1 MRLTYPGLGLSTAL
15 GQAITPT
22 TLNETTDSPSVAESV
37 THPEVGQHVT
47 LKIEDIAFGGEGVGR
62 VEGFVVFVPLVI
74 EGETVEATITEVK
87 KNFARA
93 ELENVITPANSR
105 IEPECQYFGDCGG
118 CQYQHISYEAQ
129 LEMKQKQVA
138 DLFER
143 IGGLTQDKVIPVVPC
158 PRPFHYR
165 NRILVRSQW
174 NGKAKK
180 LLVGF
185 RKRNSHWV
193 VEIDDCKIAEPAL
206 NAQIPEIR
214 ANPPK
219 RGGIKVNLRITPED
233 WTVPDHSFFQT
244 NYFMLPRMVEVVRKA
259 FQSSGS
265 EYLIVTYCGVGF
277 FAIELASLAKRYVGV
292 EYDRGA
298 IKAARENAIK
308 FGGDNG
314 EFIEGRTEDLL
325 LSLLA
330 KFDAGK
336 TSVILDPPRR
346 GCAPAAMEL
355 LLKAKPSQIIYIS
368 CHPATLARDLNI
380 ICTNGVYRLE
390 QVIPIDMFPH
400 TQHVECITD
409 LRLNTPSEP
418 DSREIHD

>member
-1 MRLTYPGLGLSTAL
+1 MVYPQRLAKRTAE
-15 GQAITPT
+15 I
-22 TLNETTDSPSVAESV
+22 LNETTDITATPDAVLR
-37 THPEVGQHVT
+37 PEVGQRVT
-47 LKIEDIAFGGEGVGR
+47 LQIEDIAFGGEGVGR

-74 EGETVEATITEVK
+74 KDETVEVTITEVK

-93 ELENVITPANSR
+93 ELVNVINPADSR
-105 IEPECQYFGDCGG
+105 IDPECQYYGDCGG
-118 CQYQHISYEAQ
+118 CQYQHMAYEAQ

-143 IGGLTQDKVIPVVPC
+143 IGGFTQDKVTPVIPC
-158 PRPFHYR
+158 PQPYHYR

-193 VEIDDCKIAEPAL
+193 VEIDECKIAEPAL
-206 NAQIPEIR
+206 NAQIPEVR

-244 NYFMLPRMVEVVRKA
+244 NYFMLPRMVEAVRKV

-265 EYLIVTYCGVGF
+265 DYLIDTYCGVGF
-277 FAIELASLAKRYVGV
+277 FAIELASLAKRYAGV
-292 EYDRGA
+292 EYDKGA
-298 IKAARENAIK
+298 IKAARENATQ

-325 LSLLA
+325 PSLLA

-336 TSVILDPPRR
+336 TSVILDPPRK
-346 GCAPAAMEL
+346 GCAPAALEQL
-355 LLKAKPSQIIYIS
+355 LEVRPSQVIYIS

-380 ICTNGVYRLE
+380 LCADGVYRLE
-390 QVIPIDMFPH
+390 QVIPVDMFPH

-409 LRLNTPSEP
+409 LRLNSPSEP
-418 DSREIHD
+418 ESQEPQD

>member
-1 MRLTYPGLGLSTAL
+1 M
-15 GQAITPT
+15 QI
-22 TLNETTDSPSVAESV
+22 D
-37 THPEVGQHVT
+37 
-47 LKIEDIAFGGEGVGR
+47 DIAFGGEGVGR
-62 VEGFVVFVPLVI
+62 VDGFVVFVPLVI
-74 EGETVEATITEVK
+74 EGETVETTITEVK

-93 ELENVITPANSR
+93 ELEKVVTTADSR
-105 IEPECQYFGDCGG
+105 IEPECKYFGDCGG
-118 CQYQHISYEAQ
+118 CQYQHMSYEAQ
-129 LEMKQKQVA
+129 LGIKQKQVA

-143 IGGLTQDKVIPVVPC
+143 IGGFSQDKVVPVIPC
-158 PRPFHYR
+158 PQPYHYR

-206 NAQIPEIR
+206 NAQIPEVR

-233 WTVPDHSFFQT
+233 WIVPDHSFFQT
-244 NYFMLPRMVEVVRKA
+244 NYFMLPRMVEAVRKV
-259 FQSSGS
+259 FQSNGS
-265 EYLIVTYCGVGF
+265 EYLIDTYCGVGF
-277 FAIELASLAKRYVGV
+277 FAIELASLAKRYAGV
-292 EYDRGA
+292 EYDKGA
-298 IKAARENAIK
+298 IKAARENATK

-325 LSLLA
+325 PGLLS
-330 KFDAGK
+330 KFDAQN

-346 GCAPAAMEL
+346 GCAPAALEQL
-355 LLKAKPSQIIYIS
+355 REVRPSQVIYIS

-380 ICTNGVYRLE
+380 LCADGVYRLE

-409 LRLNTPSEP
+409 LRLNKPSEP
-418 DSREIHD
+418 ESHESQD

>member
-1 MRLTYPGLGLSTAL
+1 M
-15 GQAITPT
+15 QI
-22 TLNETTDSPSVAESV
+22 D
-37 THPEVGQHVT
+37 
-47 LKIEDIAFGGEGVGR
+47 DIAFGGEGVGR
-62 VEGFVVFVPLVI
+62 VDGFVVFVPLVI

-93 ELENVITPANSR
+93 ELEKVVTAADSR
-105 IEPECQYFGDCGG
+105 IEPKCKYFGDCGG
-118 CQYQHISYEAQ
+118 CQYQHMSYEAQ
-129 LEMKQKQVA
+129 LGMKQKQVA

-143 IGGLTQDKVIPVVPC
+143 IGGFSQDKVAPVIPC
-158 PRPFHYR
+158 PQPYYYR

-206 NAQIPEIR
+206 NAQIPEVR

-233 WTVPDHSFFQT
+233 WIVPDHSFFQT
-244 NYFMLPRMVEVVRKA
+244 NYFMLPRMVEAVRKV
-259 FQSSGS
+259 FQSNGS
-265 EYLIVTYCGVGF
+265 EYLIDTYCGVGF
-277 FAIELASLAKRYVGV
+277 FAIELASLAKRYAGV
-292 EYDRGA
+292 EYDKGA

-325 LSLLA
+325 PGLLA
-330 KFDAGK
+330 KFDAQN

-346 GCAPAAMEL
+346 GCAPAALEQL
-355 LLKAKPSQIIYIS
+355 REVRPAQVIYIS

-380 ICTNGVYRLE
+380 LCADGVYRLE

-409 LRLNTPSEP
+409 LRLNKPSEP
-418 DSREIHD
+418 ESHESQD

>member
-1 MRLTYPGLGLSTAL
+1 M
-15 GQAITPT
+15 QI
-22 TLNETTDSPSVAESV
+22 D
-37 THPEVGQHVT
+37 
-47 LKIEDIAFGGEGVGR
+47 DIAFGGEGVGR
-62 VEGFVVFVPLVI
+62 VDGFVVFVPLVI
-74 EGETVEATITEVK
+74 ERETVEATITEVK
-87 KNFARA
+87 TNFARA
-93 ELENVITPANSR
+93 ELEKVVTTADSR
-105 IEPECQYFGDCGG
+105 IEPECKYFGNCGG

-129 LEMKQKQVA
+129 LGMKQKQVA

-143 IGGLTQDKVIPVVPC
+143 IGGFSQDKVAPVIPC
-158 PRPFHYR
+158 PQPYHYR

-206 NAQIPEIR
+206 NAQIPEVR

-233 WTVPDHSFFQT
+233 WIVPDHSFFQT
-244 NYFMLPRMVEVVRKA
+244 NYFMLPRMVEAVRKV
-259 FQSSGS
+259 FQSNGS
-265 EYLIVTYCGVGF
+265 EYLIDTYCGVGF
-277 FAIELASLAKRYVGV
+277 FAIELASLAKRYAGV
-292 EYDRGA
+292 EYDKGA
-298 IKAARENAIK
+298 IKAARENATK
-308 FGGDNG
+308 FGGDKG

-325 LSLLA
+325 PSLLA
-330 KFDAGK
+330 KFDAQN

-346 GCAPAAMEL
+346 GCAPAALDQLREVR
-355 LLKAKPSQIIYIS
+355 PSQVIYIS

-380 ICTNGVYRLE
+380 LCADGVYRLE

-409 LRLNTPSEP
+409 LRLNNPSEP
-418 DSREIHD
+418 ESHESQD

>member
-1 MRLTYPGLGLSTAL
+1 M
-15 GQAITPT
+15 QI
-22 TLNETTDSPSVAESV
+22 D
-37 THPEVGQHVT
+37 
-47 LKIEDIAFGGEGVGR
+47 DIAFGGEGVGR
-62 VEGFVVFVPLVI
+62 VDGFVVFVPLVI

-93 ELENVITPANSR
+93 ELEKVVTTADSR
-105 IEPECQYFGDCGG
+105 IEPECKYFGDCGG

-129 LEMKQKQVA
+129 LGMKQKQIA

-143 IGGLTQDKVIPVVPC
+143 IGGFSQDKVAPVIPC
-158 PRPFHYR
+158 PQPYHYR

-206 NAQIPEIR
+206 NAQIPEVR

-233 WTVPDHSFFQT
+233 WIVPDHSFFQT
-244 NYFMLPRMVEVVRKA
+244 NYFMLPRMVEAVRKV
-259 FQSSGS
+259 FQSNGS
-265 EYLIVTYCGVGF
+265 EYLIDTYCGVGF
-277 FAIELASLAKRYVGV
+277 FAIELASLAKRYAGV
-292 EYDRGA
+292 EYDKGA
-298 IKAARENAIK
+298 IKAARENATK
-308 FGGDNG
+308 SGGDNG
-314 EFIEGRTEDLL
+314 KFIEGRTEDLL
-325 LSLLA
+325 PGLLA
-330 KFDAGK
+330 KFDAQN

-346 GCAPAAMEL
+346 GCAPAALEQL
-355 LLKAKPSQIIYIS
+355 REVRPSQVIYIS

-380 ICTNGVYRLE
+380 LCADGVYRLE

-409 LRLNTPSEP
+409 LRLNNPSEP
-418 DSREIHD
+418 KSHESQG

>member
-1 MRLTYPGLGLSTAL
+1 M
-15 GQAITPT
+15 GQR
-22 TLNETTDSPSVAESV
+22 
-37 THPEVGQHVT
+37 VT
-47 LKIEDIAFGGEGVGR
+47 LQIEDIAFGGEGVGR

-93 ELENVITPANSR
+93 ELEKVVSPATTR
-105 IEPECQYFGDCGG
+105 VEPECQYFGDCGG
-118 CQYQHISYEAQ
+118 CQYQHMSYEAQ

-143 IGGLTQDKVIPVVPC
+143 IGGFKGDKVAPVVAC
-158 PRPFHYR
+158 PQSYNYR
-165 NRILVRSQW
+165 NRILIRSQW

-193 VEIDDCKIAEPAL
+193 VEIDECKIAEPAL
-206 NAQIPEIR
+206 NAQIPEVR

-233 WTVPDHSFFQT
+233 WIVPDHSFFQT
-244 NYFMLPRMVEVVRKA
+244 NYFMLPRMVEAVRKV
-259 FQSSGS
+259 FQSSDS
-265 EYLIVTYCGVGF
+265 EYLIDTYCGVGF
-277 FAIELASLAKRYVGV
+277 FAIELASLAKRYAGV
-292 EYDRGA
+292 EYDKGA
-298 IKAARENAIK
+298 IKAARENATQ

-325 LSLLA
+325 PSLLA

-336 TSVILDPPRR
+336 TSVILDPPRK
-346 GCAPAAMEL
+346 GCAPAAMEQL
-355 LLKAKPSQIIYIS
+355 REVRPAQVIYIS

-380 ICTNGVYRLE
+380 LCADGVYRLE

-409 LRLNTPSEP
+409 LRLNSPSEP
-418 DSREIHD
+418 ESHEPQD

>member
-1 MRLTYPGLGLSTAL
+1 M
-15 GQAITPT
+15 GQR
-22 TLNETTDSPSVAESV
+22 
-37 THPEVGQHVT
+37 VT
-47 LKIEDIAFGGEGVGR
+47 LQIEDIAFGGEGVGR

-93 ELENVITPANSR
+93 ELEKVVSPATTR
-105 IEPECQYFGDCGG
+105 VQPECQYFGDCGG
-118 CQYQHISYEAQ
+118 CQYQHMSYEAQ

-143 IGGLTQDKVIPVVPC
+143 IGGFKGDKVAPVVAC
-158 PRPFHYR
+158 PQSYNYR
-165 NRILVRSQW
+165 NRILIRSQW

-193 VEIDDCKIAEPAL
+193 VEIDECKIAEPAL
-206 NAQIPEIR
+206 NAQIPEVR

-233 WTVPDHSFFQT
+233 WIVPDHSFFQT
-244 NYFMLPRMVEVVRKA
+244 NYFMLPRMVEAVRKV
-259 FQSSGS
+259 FQSSDS
-265 EYLIVTYCGVGF
+265 EYLIDTYCGVGF
-277 FAIELASLAKRYVGV
+277 FAIELASLAKRYAGV
-292 EYDRGA
+292 EYDKGA
-298 IKAARENAIK
+298 IKAARENATQ

-325 LSLLA
+325 PSLLA

-336 TSVILDPPRR
+336 TSVILDPPRK
-346 GCAPAAMEL
+346 GCAPAAMEQL
-355 LLKAKPSQIIYIS
+355 REVRPAQVIYIS

-380 ICTNGVYRLE
+380 LCADGVYRLE

-409 LRLNTPSEP
+409 LRLNSPSEP
-418 DSREIHD
+418 ESHEPQD

>member
-1 MRLTYPGLGLSTAL
+1 M
-15 GQAITPT
+15 QI
-22 TLNETTDSPSVAESV
+22 D
-37 THPEVGQHVT
+37 
-47 LKIEDIAFGGEGVGR
+47 DIAFGGEGVGR
-62 VEGFVVFVPLVI
+62 VDGFVVFVPLVI

-93 ELENVITPANSR
+93 ELEKVVIAADSR
-105 IEPECQYFGDCGG
+105 IEPECKYFGDCGG
-118 CQYQHISYEAQ
+118 CQYQHMSYEAQ
-129 LEMKQKQVA
+129 LGMKQKQVA

-143 IGGLTQDKVIPVVPC
+143 IGGFSQDKVAPVIPC
-158 PRPFHYR
+158 PQPYHYR

-206 NAQIPEIR
+206 NAQIPEVR

-233 WTVPDHSFFQT
+233 WIVPDHSFFQT
-244 NYFMLPRMVEVVRKA
+244 NYFMLPRMVEAVRKV
-259 FQSSGS
+259 FQSNGS
-265 EYLIVTYCGVGF
+265 EYLIDTYCGVGF
-277 FAIELASLAKRYVGV
+277 FAIELASLAKRYAGV
-292 EYDRGA
+292 EYDKGA
-298 IKAARENAIK
+298 IKAARENATK

-325 LSLLA
+325 PGLLA
-330 KFDAGK
+330 KFDAQN

-346 GCAPAAMEL
+346 GCAPAALEQL
-355 LLKAKPSQIIYIS
+355 REVRPAQVIYIS

-380 ICTNGVYRLE
+380 LCADGVYRLE

-409 LRLNTPSEP
+409 LRLNKPSEP
-418 DSREIHD
+418 ESHESQD

>member
-1 MRLTYPGLGLSTAL
+1 M
-15 GQAITPT
+15 QI
-22 TLNETTDSPSVAESV
+22 D
-37 THPEVGQHVT
+37 
-47 LKIEDIAFGGEGVGR
+47 DIAFGGEGVGR
-62 VEGFVVFVPLVI
+62 VDGFVVFVPLVI

-87 KNFARA
+87 TNFARA
-93 ELENVITPANSR
+93 ELEKVVTTADSR
-105 IEPECQYFGDCGG
+105 IEPECKYFGDCGG
-118 CQYQHISYEAQ
+118 CQYQHMSYEVQ
-129 LEMKQKQVA
+129 LGMKQKQVA

-143 IGGLTQDKVIPVVPC
+143 IGGFSQDKVAPVIPC
-158 PRPFHYR
+158 PQPYHYR

-174 NGKAKK
+174 NGRAKK

-206 NAQIPEIR
+206 NAQIPEVR

-233 WTVPDHSFFQT
+233 WIVPDHSFFQT
-244 NYFMLPRMVEVVRKA
+244 NYFMLPRMVEAVRKV
-259 FQSSGS
+259 FQSNGS
-265 EYLIVTYCGVGF
+265 EYLIDTYCGVGF
-277 FAIELASLAKRYVGV
+277 FAIELASLAKRYAGV
-292 EYDRGA
+292 EYDKGA
-298 IKAARENAIK
+298 IKAARENATK
-308 FGGDNG
+308 FGGDKG

-325 LSLLA
+325 PGLLA
-330 KFDAGK
+330 KFDAQN

-346 GCAPAAMEL
+346 GCAPAALDQLREVR
-355 LLKAKPSQIIYIS
+355 PSQVIYIS

-380 ICTNGVYRLE
+380 LCADGVYRLE

-409 LRLNTPSEP
+409 LRLNNPSEP
-418 DSREIHD
+418 ESHESQG

>member
-1 MRLTYPGLGLSTAL
+1 MVYPQRLAKRTVE
-15 GQAITPT
+15 I
-22 TLNETTDSPSVAESV
+22 LNETTDIPATPDAVLR
-37 THPEVGQHVT
+37 PEVGQRVT

-74 EGETVEATITEVK
+74 KDETVEVTITEVK

-93 ELENVITPANSR
+93 ELVNVINPADSR
-105 IEPECQYFGDCGG
+105 IDPECQYYGDCGG
-118 CQYQHISYEAQ
+118 CQYQHMAYEAQ

-143 IGGLTQDKVIPVVPC
+143 IGGFTQDKVTPVIPC
-158 PRPFHYR
+158 PQPYHYR

-193 VEIDDCKIAEPAL
+193 VEIDECKIAEPAL
-206 NAQIPEIR
+206 NAQIPEVR

-244 NYFMLPRMVEVVRKA
+244 NYFMLPRMVEAVRKV

-265 EYLIVTYCGVGF
+265 DYLIDTYCGVGF
-277 FAIELASLAKRYVGV
+277 FAIELASLAKRYAGV
-292 EYDRGA
+292 EYDKGA
-298 IKAARENAIK
+298 IKAARENATQ

-325 LSLLA
+325 PSLLA

-336 TSVILDPPRR
+336 TSVILDPPRK
-346 GCAPAAMEL
+346 GCAPAALEQL
-355 LLKAKPSQIIYIS
+355 REVRPSQVIYIS

-380 ICTNGVYRLE
+380 LCADGVYRLE
-390 QVIPIDMFPH
+390 QVIPVDMFPH

-409 LRLNTPSEP
+409 LRLNSPSEP
-418 DSREIHD
+418 ESQEPQD

>member
-1 MRLTYPGLGLSTAL
+1 M
-15 GQAITPT
+15 QI
-22 TLNETTDSPSVAESV
+22 D
-37 THPEVGQHVT
+37 
-47 LKIEDIAFGGEGVGR
+47 DIAFGGEGVGR
-62 VEGFVVFVPLVI
+62 VDGFVVFVPLVI

-87 KNFARA
+87 TNFARA
-93 ELENVITPANSR
+93 ELEKVVTTADSR
-105 IEPECQYFGDCGG
+105 IEPECKYFGNCGG
-118 CQYQHISYEAQ
+118 CQYQHMSYEVQ
-129 LEMKQKQVA
+129 LGMKQKQVA

-143 IGGLTQDKVIPVVPC
+143 IGGFSQDKVAPVIPC
-158 PRPFHYR
+158 PQPYHYR

-206 NAQIPEIR
+206 NAQIPEVR

-233 WTVPDHSFFQT
+233 WIVPDHSFFQT
-244 NYFMLPRMVEVVRKA
+244 NYFMLPRMVEAVRKV
-259 FQSSGS
+259 FQSNGS
-265 EYLIVTYCGVGF
+265 EYLIDTYCGVGF
-277 FAIELASLAKRYVGV
+277 FAIELASLAKRYAGV
-292 EYDRGA
+292 EYDKGA
-298 IKAARENAIK
+298 IKAARENATK
-308 FGGDNG
+308 SGGDNG
-314 EFIEGRTEDLL
+314 KFIEGRTEDLL
-325 LSLLA
+325 PGLLA
-330 KFDAGK
+330 KFDAQN

-346 GCAPAAMEL
+346 GCAPAALDQLREVR
-355 LLKAKPSQIIYIS
+355 PSQVIYIS

-380 ICTNGVYRLE
+380 LCADGVYRLE

-409 LRLNTPSEP
+409 LRLNNPSEP
-418 DSREIHD
+418 ESHESQD

>member
-1 MRLTYPGLGLSTAL
+1 M
-15 GQAITPT
+15 QI
-22 TLNETTDSPSVAESV
+22 D
-37 THPEVGQHVT
+37 
-47 LKIEDIAFGGEGVGR
+47 DIAFGGEGVGR
-62 VEGFVVFVPLVI
+62 VDGFVVFVPLVI

-87 KNFARA
+87 TNFARA
-93 ELENVITPANSR
+93 ELEKVVTTADSR
-105 IEPECQYFGDCGG
+105 IEPECKYFGNCGG
-118 CQYQHISYEAQ
+118 CQYQHMSYEAQ
-129 LEMKQKQVA
+129 LGMKQKQVA

-143 IGGLTQDKVIPVVPC
+143 IGGFSQDKVAPVIPC
-158 PRPFHYR
+158 PQPYHYR

-206 NAQIPEIR
+206 NAQIPEVR

-233 WTVPDHSFFQT
+233 WIVPDHSFFQT
-244 NYFMLPRMVEVVRKA
+244 NYFMLPRMVEAVRKV
-259 FQSSGS
+259 FQSNGS
-265 EYLIVTYCGVGF
+265 EYLIDTYCGVGF
-277 FAIELASLAKRYVGV
+277 FAIELASLAKRYAGV
-292 EYDRGA
+292 EYDKGA
-298 IKAARENAIK
+298 IKAARENATK
-308 FGGDNG
+308 FGGDKG

-325 LSLLA
+325 PSLLA
-330 KFDAGK
+330 KFDAQN

-346 GCAPAAMEL
+346 GCAPAALDQLREVR
-355 LLKAKPSQIIYIS
+355 PSQVIYIS

-380 ICTNGVYRLE
+380 LCADGVYRLE

-409 LRLNTPSEP
+409 LRLNNPSEP
-418 DSREIHD
+418 ESHESQD

>member
-1 MRLTYPGLGLSTAL
+1 M
-15 GQAITPT
+15 QI
-22 TLNETTDSPSVAESV
+22 D
-37 THPEVGQHVT
+37 
-47 LKIEDIAFGGEGVGR
+47 DIAFGGEGVGR
-62 VEGFVVFVPLVI
+62 VDGFVVFVPLVI

-87 KNFARA
+87 TNFARA
-93 ELENVITPANSR
+93 ELEKVVTTADSR
-105 IEPECQYFGDCGG
+105 IEPECKYFGNCGG
-118 CQYQHISYEAQ
+118 CQYQHMSYEAQ
-129 LEMKQKQVA
+129 LGMKQKQVA

-143 IGGLTQDKVIPVVPC
+143 IGGFSQDKVAPVIPC
-158 PRPFHYR
+158 PQPYHYR

-174 NGKAKK
+174 NGRAKK

-193 VEIDDCKIAEPAL
+193 VEIDDCKIAEQAL
-206 NAQIPEIR
+206 NAQIPEVR

-233 WTVPDHSFFQT
+233 WILPDHSFFQT
-244 NYFMLPRMVEVVRKA
+244 NYFMLPRMVEAVRKV
-259 FQSSGS
+259 FQSNGS
-265 EYLIVTYCGVGF
+265 EYLIDTYCGVGF
-277 FAIELASLAKRYVGV
+277 FAIELASLAKRYAGV
-292 EYDRGA
+292 EYDKGA
-298 IKAARENAIK
+298 IKAAHENATK

-325 LSLLA
+325 PGLLA
-330 KFDAGK
+330 KFDAQN

-346 GCAPAAMEL
+346 GCAPAALDQLREVR
-355 LLKAKPSQIIYIS
+355 PSQVIYIS

-380 ICTNGVYRLE
+380 LCADGVYRLE

-409 LRLNTPSEP
+409 LRLNNPSEP
-418 DSREIHD
+418 ESHESQD

>member
-1 MRLTYPGLGLSTAL
+1 MAKRAL
-15 GQAITPT
+15 HI
-22 TLNETTDSPSVAESV
+22 LNETKEPPASSEEITR
-37 THPEVGQHVT
+37 PEVGQRVT
-47 LKIEDIAFGGEGVGR
+47 VQIDDIAFGGEGVGR
-62 VEGFVVFVPLVI
+62 VDGFVVFVPLVI

-93 ELENVITPANSR
+93 ELEKVVTPAETR
-105 IEPECQYFGDCGG
+105 IEPECSYFGDCGG
-118 CQYQHISYEAQ
+118 CQYQHMTYEAQ
-129 LEMKQKQVA
+129 LAMKQKQVA

-143 IGGLTQDKVIPVVPC
+143 IGGFANDIVTPVVPC
-158 PRPFHYR
+158 PQPFHYR

-193 VEIDDCKIAEPAL
+193 VEIDKCKIAEPAL
-206 NAQIPEIR
+206 NAQIPEVR

-233 WTVPDHSFFQT
+233 WIVPDHSFFQT
-244 NYFMLPRMVEVVRKA
+244 NYFMLPRMVEAVRKV

-265 EYLIVTYCGVGF
+265 EYLIDTYCGVGF
-277 FAIELASLAKRYVGV
+277 FAIELASLAKRYAGV
-292 EYDRGA
+292 EYDKGA
-298 IKAARENAIK
+298 IKAARENATQ

-325 LSLLA
+325 PELLA

-336 TSVILDPPRR
+336 TSVILDPPRK
-346 GCAPAAMEL
+346 GCAPAAMDQL
-355 LLKAKPSQIIYIS
+355 RDVKPAQVIYIS

-380 ICTNGVYRLE
+380 LCADGVYRLE

-409 LRLNTPSEP
+409 LRLNTPCDPES
-418 DSREIHD
+418 HDIQN

>member
-1 MRLTYPGLGLSTAL
+1 MDDAVSQSDAPPALNVGDRVELT
-15 GQAITPT
+15 I
-22 TLNETTDSPSVAESV
+22 D
-37 THPEVGQHVT
+37 
-47 LKIEDIAFGGEGVGR
+47 DMAFGGEGVGR
-62 VEGFVVFVPLVI
+62 IDGFVVFVPFVI
-74 EGETVEATITEVK
+74 SGETVLVEITEK
-87 KNFARA
+87 KKAFARGKPIQVLEASA
-93 ELENVITPANSR
+93 ERV
-105 IEPECQYFGDCGG
+105 EPRCEHFGTCGG
-118 CQYQHISYEAQ
+118 CQYQHMSYEAQ
-129 LEMKQKQVA
+129 LGMKQKQVA

-143 IGGLTQDKVIPVVPC
+143 IGGFSQDKVAPVIPC
-158 PRPFHYR
+158 PQPYHYR

-206 NAQIPEIR
+206 NAQIPEVR

-233 WTVPDHSFFQT
+233 WIVPDHSFFQT
-244 NYFMLPRMVEVVRKA
+244 NYFMLPRMVEAVRKV
-259 FQSSGS
+259 FQSNGS
-265 EYLIVTYCGVGF
+265 EYLIDTYCGVGF
-277 FAIELASLAKRYVGV
+277 FAIELASLAKRYAGV
-292 EYDRGA
+292 EYDKGA
-298 IKAARENAIK
+298 IKAARENATK

-325 LSLLA
+325 PGLLA
-330 KFDAGK
+330 KFDAQN

-346 GCAPAAMEL
+346 GCAPAALEQL
-355 LLKAKPSQIIYIS
+355 REVRPSQVIYIS

-380 ICTNGVYRLE
+380 LCADGVYRLE

-409 LRLNTPSEP
+409 LRLNNPSEP
-418 DSREIHD
+418 ESHESQC

>member
-1 MRLTYPGLGLSTAL
+1 M
-15 GQAITPT
+15 QI
-22 TLNETTDSPSVAESV
+22 D
-37 THPEVGQHVT
+37 
-47 LKIEDIAFGGEGVGR
+47 DIAFGGEGVGR
-62 VEGFVVFVPLVI
+62 VDGFVVFVPLVI

-93 ELENVITPANSR
+93 ELEKVISPADMR
-105 IEPECQYFGDCGG
+105 IEPECEYFGDCGG
-118 CQYQHISYEAQ
+118 CQYQHMSYEAQ
-129 LEMKQKQVA
+129 LGMKQKQVA

-143 IGGLTQDKVIPVVPC
+143 IGGFSQDKVAPVIPC
-158 PRPFHYR
+158 PQPYYYR

-206 NAQIPEIR
+206 NAQIPEVR

-233 WTVPDHSFFQT
+233 WIVPDHSFFQT
-244 NYFMLPRMVEVVRKA
+244 NYFMLPRMVEAVRKL
-259 FQSSGS
+259 FQSNGS
-265 EYLIVTYCGVGF
+265 EYLIDTYCGVGF
-277 FAIELASLAKRYVGV
+277 FAIELASLAKRYAGV
-292 EYDRGA
+292 EYDKGA
-298 IKAARENAIK
+298 IKAARENATK

-325 LSLLA
+325 PGLLS
-330 KFDAGK
+330 KFDAQN

-346 GCAPAAMEL
+346 GCAPAALEQL
-355 LLKAKPSQIIYIS
+355 REVRPAQVIYIS

-380 ICTNGVYRLE
+380 LCADGVYRLE

-409 LRLNTPSEP
+409 LRLNKPSETESHESK
-418 DSREIHD
+418 D

>member
-1 MRLTYPGLGLSTAL
+1 LVYPQRLAKRTVE
-15 GQAITPT
+15 I
-22 TLNETTDSPSVAESV
+22 LNETTDIPATPDAVLR
-37 THPEVGQHVT
+37 PEVGQRVT
-47 LKIEDIAFGGEGVGR
+47 LQIEDIAFGGEGVGR

-74 EGETVEATITEVK
+74 KDETVEVTITEVK

-93 ELENVITPANSR
+93 ELVNVINPADSR
-105 IEPECQYFGDCGG
+105 IDPECQYYGDCGG
-118 CQYQHISYEAQ
+118 CQYQHMAYEAQ

-143 IGGLTQDKVIPVVPC
+143 IGGFTQDKVTPVIPC
-158 PRPFHYR
+158 PQPYHYR

-193 VEIDDCKIAEPAL
+193 VEIDECKIAEPAL
-206 NAQIPEIR
+206 NAQIPEVR

-233 WTVPDHSFFQT
+233 WTVQDHSFFQT
-244 NYFMLPRMVEVVRKA
+244 NYFMLPRMVEAVRKV

-265 EYLIVTYCGVGF
+265 DYLIDTYCGVGF
-277 FAIELASLAKRYVGV
+277 FAIELASLAKRYAGV
-292 EYDRGA
+292 EYDKGA
-298 IKAARENAIK
+298 IKAARENATQ

-325 LSLLA
+325 PSLLA

-336 TSVILDPPRR
+336 TSVILDPPRK
-346 GCAPAAMEL
+346 GCAPAALEQL
-355 LLKAKPSQIIYIS
+355 REVRPSQVIYIS

-380 ICTNGVYRLE
+380 LCADGVYRLE
-390 QVIPIDMFPH
+390 QVIPVDMFPH

-409 LRLNTPSEP
+409 LRLNSPSEP
-418 DSREIHD
+418 ESQEPQD

>member
-1 MRLTYPGLGLSTAL
+1 M
-15 GQAITPT
+15 QI
-22 TLNETTDSPSVAESV
+22 D
-37 THPEVGQHVT
+37 
-47 LKIEDIAFGGEGVGR
+47 DIAFGGEGVGR
-62 VEGFVVFVPLVI
+62 VDGFVVFVPLVI

-93 ELENVITPANSR
+93 EFEKVVTAADSR
-105 IEPECQYFGDCGG
+105 IKPECKYFGDCGG
-118 CQYQHISYEAQ
+118 CQYQHMSYEAQ
-129 LEMKQKQVA
+129 LGMKQKQVA

-143 IGGLTQDKVIPVVPC
+143 IGGFSQDKVAPVIPC
-158 PRPFHYR
+158 PQPYHYR

-206 NAQIPEIR
+206 NAQIPEVR

-233 WTVPDHSFFQT
+233 WIVPDHSFFQT
-244 NYFMLPRMVEVVRKA
+244 NYFMLPRMVEAVRKV
-259 FQSSGS
+259 FQSNGS
-265 EYLIVTYCGVGF
+265 EYLIDTYCGVGF
-277 FAIELASLAKRYVGV
+277 FAIELASLAKRYAGV
-292 EYDRGA
+292 EYDKGA
-298 IKAARENAIK
+298 IKAARENATK

-325 LSLLA
+325 PGLLA
-330 KFDAGK
+330 KFDAQN

-346 GCAPAAMEL
+346 GCAPAALEQL
-355 LLKAKPSQIIYIS
+355 RKVRPAQVIYIS

-380 ICTNGVYRLE
+380 LCADGVYRLE

-409 LRLNTPSEP
+409 LRLNNPSEP
-418 DSREIHD
+418 ELHESQD

>member
-1 MRLTYPGLGLSTAL
+1 MPA
-15 GQAITPT
+15 TPDAV
-22 TLNETTDSPSVAESV
+22 LR
-37 THPEVGQHVT
+37 PEVGQRVT
-47 LKIEDIAFGGEGVGR
+47 LQIEDIAFGGEGVGR

-74 EGETVEATITEVK
+74 KDETVEVTITEVK

-93 ELENVITPANSR
+93 ELVNVINPADSR
-105 IEPECQYFGDCGG
+105 IDPECQYYGDCGG
-118 CQYQHISYEAQ
+118 CQYQHMAYEAQ

-143 IGGLTQDKVIPVVPC
+143 IGGFTQDKVTPVIPC
-158 PRPFHYR
+158 PQPYHYR

-193 VEIDDCKIAEPAL
+193 VEIDECKIAEPAL
-206 NAQIPEIR
+206 NAQIPEVR

-233 WTVPDHSFFQT
+233 WTVQDHSFFQT
-244 NYFMLPRMVEVVRKA
+244 NYFMLPRMVEAVRKV

-265 EYLIVTYCGVGF
+265 DYLIDTYCGVGF
-277 FAIELASLAKRYVGV
+277 FAIELASLAKRYAGV
-292 EYDRGA
+292 EYDKGA
-298 IKAARENAIK
+298 IKAARENATQ

-325 LSLLA
+325 PSLLA

-336 TSVILDPPRR
+336 TSVILDPPRK
-346 GCAPAAMEL
+346 GCAPAALEQL
-355 LLKAKPSQIIYIS
+355 REVRPSQVIYIS

-380 ICTNGVYRLE
+380 LCADGVYRLE
-390 QVIPIDMFPH
+390 QVIPVDMFPH

-409 LRLNTPSEP
+409 LRLNSPSEP
-418 DSREIHD
+418 ESQEPQD

>member
-1 MRLTYPGLGLSTAL
+1 MVYPQRLAKRTVE
-15 GQAITPT
+15 I
-22 TLNETTDSPSVAESV
+22 LNETTDIPATPDAVLR
-37 THPEVGQHVT
+37 PEVGQRVT
-47 LKIEDIAFGGEGVGR
+47 LQIEDIAFGGEGVGR

-74 EGETVEATITEVK
+74 KDETVEGTITEVK
-87 KNFARA
+87 KNVARA
-93 ELENVITPANSR
+93 ELVNVINPADSR
-105 IEPECQYFGDCGG
+105 IDPECQYYGDCGG
-118 CQYQHISYEAQ
+118 CQYQHMAYEAQ

-143 IGGLTQDKVIPVVPC
+143 IGGFTQDKVTPVIPC
-158 PRPFHYR
+158 PQPYHYR

-193 VEIDDCKIAEPAL
+193 VEIDECKIAEPAL
-206 NAQIPEIR
+206 NAQIPEVR

-233 WTVPDHSFFQT
+233 WTVPDHSFFQI
-244 NYFMLPRMVEVVRKA
+244 NYFMLPRMVEAVRKV

-265 EYLIVTYCGVGF
+265 DYLIDTYCGVGF
-277 FAIELASLAKRYVGV
+277 FAIELASLAKRYAGV
-292 EYDRGA
+292 EYDKGA
-298 IKAARENAIK
+298 IKAARENATQ

-325 LSLLA
+325 PSLLA

-336 TSVILDPPRR
+336 TSVILDPPRK
-346 GCAPAAMEL
+346 GCAPAALEQL
-355 LLKAKPSQIIYIS
+355 REVRPSQVIYIS

-380 ICTNGVYRLE
+380 LCADGVYRLE
-390 QVIPIDMFPH
+390 QVIPVDMFPH

-409 LRLNTPSEP
+409 LRLNSPSEP
-418 DSREIHD
+418 ESQEPQD